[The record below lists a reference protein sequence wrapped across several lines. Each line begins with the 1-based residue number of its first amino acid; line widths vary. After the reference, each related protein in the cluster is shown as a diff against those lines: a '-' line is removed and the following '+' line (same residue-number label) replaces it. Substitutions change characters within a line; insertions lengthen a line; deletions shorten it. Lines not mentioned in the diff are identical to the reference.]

1 MYKGSETMPE
11 RSKRIVLHNEEKLKQ
26 INPETQKLMQKYK
39 IDMSL
44 RDLSPKSIY
53 SYEKDLNQWFI
64 YILDH
69 QFNQCVAELSDD
81 DITEFLY
88 FCKQEGNNVE
98 RMKRRMAA
106 ISAFYKFLRKK
117 KLIKENPTEFM
128 DRPKKGMPVTVQTY
142 LTPEQVD
149 LMRTKLTEYGDLQLK
164 TYAMF
169 SLSTMARVN
178 AIANLKWEQIDF
190 EARECRDVL
199 EKEGY
204 IVELSFSNE
213 VKELLLALKKE
224 REDKGINDYGW
235 VFYSRYNNETKPISN
250 GTLLEWCKK
259 IGNMIG
265 VPTLHCHDFRHSGAT
280 LLKNMGM
287 SLEDISELLHHSGT
301 DVTSKFYIKKDT
313 SKIKALKDK
322 FEF

>member
-1 MYKGSETMPE
+1 MPE
-11 RSKRIVLHNEEKLKQ
+11 RSKRIVLHDEEKLKL
-26 INPETQKLMQKYK
+26 INPETLKLMQKYK

-53 SYEKDLNQWFI
+53 GYEKDLNQWFI
-64 YILDH
+64 FILDH
-69 QFNQCVAELSDD
+69 QFNQCVTELNDD

-98 RMKRRMAA
+98 RMKRRMAS

-117 KLIKENPTEFM
+117 KIIKENPTEFM
-128 DRPKKGMPVTVQTY
+128 DRPKKGMPIVTQTY
-142 LTPEQVD
+142 LTMEQVE
-149 LMRTKLTEYGDLQLK
+149 LMKTKLDEYGDLQLK
-164 TYAMF
+164 TYALF

-190 EARECRDVL
+190 EARQCNDVL

-204 IVELSFSNE
+204 IVELNFSVE
-213 VKELLLALKKE
+213 VKELLLALKQE
-224 REDKGINDYGW
+224 RIDKGINDYGW
-235 VFYSRYNNETKPISN
+235 VFYSRYNTETRPISN

-259 IGNMIG
+259 IGDMIG

-313 SKIKALKDK
+313 TKIKNLKDK
-322 FEF
+322 FGI

>member
-1 MYKGSETMPE
+1 MPE

-69 QFNQCVAELSDD
+69 QFNQSVTELSDD

-128 DRPKKGMPVTVQTY
+128 DRPKKGVPVTVQTY

-213 VKELLLALKKE
+213 VKDLLLALKKE

-280 LLKNMGM
+280 LLQNMGM
-287 SLEDISELLHHSGT
+287 SLEDICELLHHSGT

>member
-1 MYKGSETMPE
+1 MPE

-26 INPETQKLMQKYK
+26 INPETQKLMKKYK
-39 IDMSL
+39 IDMYMRNLSL
-44 RDLSPKSIY
+44 NSIY

-69 QFNQCVAELSDD
+69 QFNQCVTELSDD

-128 DRPKKGMPVTVQTY
+128 DRPKKGMPITVQTY

-213 VKELLLALKKE
+213 VKDLLLALKKE

-322 FEF
+322 FKF

>member
-1 MYKGSETMPE
+1 MPE
-11 RSKRIVLHNEEKLKQ
+11 RSKRIVLHDEEKLKQ

-53 SYEKDLNQWFI
+53 GYEKDLNQWFI

-69 QFNQCVAELSDD
+69 QFNQCVTELSDD

-142 LTPEQVD
+142 LTPEQVE
-149 LMRTKLTEYGDLQLK
+149 LMREKLTEYGDLQLK

-213 VKELLLALKKE
+213 VKDLLLALKKE
-224 REDKGINDYGW
+224 REEKGINDYGW

>member
-1 MYKGSETMPE
+1 MPE
-11 RSKRIVLHNEEKLKQ
+11 RSKRIMMYDKDKLHK
-26 INPETQKLMQKYK
+26 INSETQKLMQKYK

-44 RDLSPKSIY
+44 RELSPKSIY
-53 SYEKDLNQWFI
+53 NYESDLNQWFI
-64 YILDH
+64 YILDY
-69 QFNQCVAELSDD
+69 QFNQSVLELTDD

-88 FCKQEGNNVE
+88 YCKQQGNNVE
-98 RMKRRMAA
+98 RMKRRMAS

-117 KLIKENPTEFM
+117 RLIKENPCEFL
-128 DRPKKGMPVTVQTY
+128 DRPKKGMPVVTQTY
-142 LTPEQVD
+142 LTKEQVQ
-149 LMRTKLTEYGDLQLK
+149 LMKKKLDEYGDLQLK
-164 TYAMF
+164 TYALF

-178 AIANLKWEQIDF
+178 AIANLRWEQIDF
-190 EARECRDVL
+190 TERQCNDVL

-204 IVELSFSNE
+204 LVELSFSEE
-213 VKELLLALKKE
+213 VKELLLAMKKE
-224 REDKGINDYGW
+224 REEKGIDDYGW
-235 VFYSRYNNETKPISN
+235 VFFSGNNTETKPISN
-250 GTLLEWCKK
+250 GTLSKWCRK

-313 SKIKALKDK
+313 SKIRKQKD
-322 FEF
+322 EFQF

>member
-1 MYKGSETMPE
+1 MPE

-69 QFNQCVAELSDD
+69 QFNQSVTELSDD

-213 VKELLLALKKE
+213 VKDLLLALKKE

-287 SLEDISELLHHSGT
+287 SLEDISELLHHNGT

>member
-1 MYKGSETMPE
+1 MPE

-39 IDMSL
+39 IDMAL

-69 QFNQCVAELSDD
+69 QFNQCVTELSDD

-213 VKELLLALKKE
+213 VKDLLLALKKE

-250 GTLLEWCKK
+250 GTLLEWCKR

>member
-1 MYKGSETMPE
+1 MPE
-11 RSKRIVLHNEEKLKQ
+11 RSKRIVLHDEEKLKQ

-53 SYEKDLNQWFI
+53 GYEKDLNQWFI

-69 QFNQCVAELSDD
+69 QFNQCVTELSDD

-128 DRPKKGMPVTVQTY
+128 DRPKKGIAVTVQTY

-149 LMRTKLTEYGDLQLK
+149 LMRTKLTEHGDLQLK

-213 VKELLLALKKE
+213 VKDLLLELKKQ
-224 REDKGINDYGW
+224 REEKGINDYGW
-235 VFYSRYNNETKPISN
+235 VFYSRYNSETKPISN

>member
-1 MYKGSETMPE
+1 MPE
-11 RSKRIVLHNEEKLKQ
+11 RSKRIVLHDEEKLKQ

-53 SYEKDLNQWFI
+53 GYEKDLNQWFI

-69 QFNQCVAELSDD
+69 QFNQCVTELSDD

-142 LTPEQVD
+142 LTPEQVE
-149 LMRTKLTEYGDLQLK
+149 LMREKLTEYGDLQLK

-213 VKELLLALKKE
+213 VKDLLLALKKE
-224 REDKGINDYGW
+224 REEKGINDYGW

-287 SLEDISELLHHSGT
+287 SLEDISELIDHSGT

>member
-1 MYKGSETMPE
+1 MPE

-69 QFNQCVAELSDD
+69 QFNQCVTELSDD

-128 DRPKKGMPVTVQTY
+128 DRPKKGMSVTVQTY

-213 VKELLLALKKE
+213 VKDLLLALKKE

-322 FEF
+322 FDF

>member
-1 MYKGSETMPE
+1 MPE

-69 QFNQCVAELSDD
+69 QFNQSVTELSDD
-81 DITEFLY
+81 DITELLY

-213 VKELLLALKKE
+213 VKELLLALKKA

>member
-1 MYKGSETMPE
+1 MSE
-11 RSKRIVLHNEEKLKQ
+11 RSKRIVLHDEEKLKQ

-53 SYEKDLNQWFI
+53 GYEKDLNQWFI

-69 QFNQCVAELSDD
+69 QFNQCVTELSDD

-142 LTPEQVD
+142 LTPEQVE
-149 LMRTKLTEYGDLQLK
+149 LMREKLTEYGDLQLK

-213 VKELLLALKKE
+213 VKDLLLALKKE

>member
-1 MYKGSETMPE
+1 MPE

-69 QFNQCVAELSDD
+69 QFNQSVTELSDD

-149 LMRTKLTEYGDLQLK
+149 LMRIKLTEYGDLQLK

>member
-1 MYKGSETMPE
+1 MPE

-69 QFNQCVAELSDD
+69 QFNQSVTELSDD

-213 VKELLLALKKE
+213 VKDLLLALKKE

-235 VFYSRYNNETKPISN
+235 VFYSRYNDETKPISN

>member
-1 MYKGSETMPE
+1 MSE

-69 QFNQCVAELSDD
+69 QFNQCVTELSDD

-213 VKELLLALKKE
+213 VKDLLLALKKE

-250 GTLLEWCKK
+250 GTLLEWCKR

>member
-1 MYKGSETMPE
+1 MPE

-64 YILDH
+64 YILDY
-69 QFNQCVAELSDD
+69 QFNQCVTELSDD

-98 RMKRRMAA
+98 RMKRRMAS

-213 VKELLLALKKE
+213 VKDLLLALKKE

>member
-1 MYKGSETMPE
+1 MPE

-26 INPETQKLMQKYK
+26 INPETQKFMQKYK

-53 SYEKDLNQWFI
+53 GYEKDLNQWFI

-69 QFNQCVAELSDD
+69 QFNQCVTELSDD

-142 LTPEQVD
+142 LTPEQVE
-149 LMRTKLTEYGDLQLK
+149 LMREKLTEYGDLQLK

-213 VKELLLALKKE
+213 VKDLLLALKKE

>member
-1 MYKGSETMPE
+1 MPE

-69 QFNQCVAELSDD
+69 QFNQCVTELSDD

-213 VKELLLALKKE
+213 VKDLLLALKKE

-322 FEF
+322 FEFE

>member
-1 MYKGSETMPE
+1 MPE

-69 QFNQCVAELSDD
+69 QFNQCVTELSDD

-265 VPTLHCHDFRHSGAT
+265 VTTLHCHDFRHSGAT

>member
-1 MYKGSETMPE
+1 MPE

-69 QFNQCVAELSDD
+69 QFNQSVTELSDD

-265 VPTLHCHDFRHSGAT
+265 VPTLHCHDFRHSGTT

-287 SLEDISELLHHSGT
+287 ILEDISEVLHHSGT

>member
-1 MYKGSETMPE
+1 MPE

-69 QFNQCVAELSDD
+69 QFNQCVTELSDD

-142 LTPEQVD
+142 LTSEQVD

-213 VKELLLALKKE
+213 VKDLLLALKKE

>member
-1 MYKGSETMPE
+1 MPE

-69 QFNQCVAELSDD
+69 QFNQCVTELSDD

-213 VKELLLALKKE
+213 VKDLLLALKKE

-301 DVTSKFYIKKDT
+301 DVTSKFYIKKVT

>member
-1 MYKGSETMPE
+1 MPE

-39 IDMSL
+39 IDISL

-69 QFNQCVAELSDD
+69 QFNQSVTELSDD

-213 VKELLLALKKE
+213 VKDLLLALKKE

>member
-1 MYKGSETMPE
+1 MPE
-11 RSKRIVLHNEEKLKQ
+11 RSKRIVLHDEEKLKQ

-53 SYEKDLNQWFI
+53 GYEKDLNQWFI

-69 QFNQCVAELSDD
+69 QFNQCVTELSDD

-128 DRPKKGMPVTVQTY
+128 DRPKKGIAVTVQTY

-213 VKELLLALKKE
+213 VKDLLLELKKQ
-224 REDKGINDYGW
+224 REEKGINDYGW
-235 VFYSRYNNETKPISN
+235 VFYSRYNSETKPISN

>member
-1 MYKGSETMPE
+1 MPE
-11 RSKRIVLHNEEKLKQ
+11 RSKRINMHDAEKLKQ
-26 INPETQKLMQKYK
+26 INPETLKLMQKYK

-44 RDLSPKSIY
+44 RDLSPNSIY
-53 SYEKDLNQWFI
+53 GYEKDLNQWFI

-69 QFNQCVAELSDD
+69 QFNQCVTELSDD

-117 KLIKENPTEFM
+117 KLIQENPTEFM
-128 DRPKKGMPVTVQTY
+128 DRPKKGMPVVVQTY

-149 LMRTKLTEYGDLQLK
+149 FMRQKLDEYGDLQLK
-164 TYAMF
+164 TYALF

-178 AIANLKWEQIDF
+178 AIANLKWEQVDF
-190 EARECRDVL
+190 DTRECKDVL

-204 IVELSFSNE
+204 IVTLDFSTE
-213 VKELLLALKKE
+213 VKDLLLELKQS
-224 REDKGINDYGW
+224 REEKGINDYGW
-235 VFYSRYNNETKPISN
+235 VFYSGHNTATKPISN

-265 VPTLHCHDFRHSGAT
+265 VPTLHPHDYRHSGAT

-287 SLEDISELLHHSGT
+287 RN
-301 DVTSKFYIKKDT
+301 
-313 SKIKALKDK
+313 A
-322 FEF
+322 

>member
-1 MYKGSETMPE
+1 MPE

-64 YILDH
+64 YILDY
-69 QFNQCVAELSDD
+69 QFNQCVTELSDD

-117 KLIKENPTEFM
+117 KLIKENPTEFI

-213 VKELLLALKKE
+213 VKDLLLALKKE

>member
-1 MYKGSETMPE
+1 MPE

-69 QFNQCVAELSDD
+69 QFNQCVTELSDD
-81 DITEFLY
+81 AITEFLY

-213 VKELLLALKKE
+213 VKDLLLALKKE